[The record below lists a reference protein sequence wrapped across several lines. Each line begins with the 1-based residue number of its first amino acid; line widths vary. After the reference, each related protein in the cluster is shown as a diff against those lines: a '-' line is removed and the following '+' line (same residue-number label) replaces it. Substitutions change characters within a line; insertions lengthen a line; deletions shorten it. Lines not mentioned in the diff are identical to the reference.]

1 MARVPYVHREDAGEQ
16 AKPLFDR
23 LETERRMPTPNV
35 FLALAHA
42 PDQLDA
48 FLSYANSLRACGL
61 TPRLREL
68 LILTIG
74 YATGCDYE
82 IAHHQSHALAAG
94 LTQEQLEAVPHFE
107 TAAVFDDFER
117 AVMRLAKD
125 FSSGAEVSDEVWSA
139 VAADLTNEQMVQ
151 LTLTLTWYVSGAL
164 MMRLLRL
171 DLEEGY
177 SVP

>member
-1 MARVPYVHREDAGEQ
+1 MSRDDAGEE

-23 LETERRMPTPNV
+23 LEAERRVPTPNV

-48 FLSYANSLRACGL
+48 FLTYANSLRSCEL
-61 TPRLREL
+61 TPRIREL
-68 LILTIG
+68 IILTVG

-82 IAHHQSHALAAG
+82 VAHHQSHALAAG
-94 LTQEQLEAVPHFE
+94 LTQEQLAAVKHFE
-107 TAAVFDDFER
+107 TVDLFDDFER

-125 FSSGAEVSDEVWSA
+125 FSSGADISDEVWTA
-139 VAADLTNEQMVQ
+139 VAQHLSTEQIVQ
-151 LTLTLTWYVSGAL
+151 LTLTLTWYLSGAQ
-164 MMRLLRL
+164 MMRVLRL

-177 SVP
+177 SMPDS

>member
-1 MARVPYVHREDAGEQ
+1 MARIPYLHREDAGEQ
-16 AKPLFDR
+16 GKPLFDR
-23 LETERRMPTPNV
+23 LETERRMPTPDL

-61 TPRLREL
+61 APRLREL
-68 LILTIG
+68 VILAVG

-82 IAHHQSHALAAG
+82 VAHHQSHALAAG

-107 TAAVFDDFER
+107 TAGVFDESER
-117 AVMRLAKD
+117 AMMRLATD
-125 FSSGAEVSDEVWSA
+125 FGSGAEVSDEVWSA
-139 VAADLTNEQMVQ
+139 VAADLTNEQMAQ
-151 LTLTLTWYVSGAL
+151 LALTLSWYVSGAL
-164 MMRLLRL
+164 MMRLLKL
-171 DLEEGY
+171 ELEEGY